1 MVSNF
6 SFRGQALLHV
16 QTLCT
21 SSAVTKQLPPPTL
34 PSTSLLAAC
43 AYSNVNNVS
52 PPSPPCNKWSAI
64 SHNGKVRPVLINSH
78 HRLTTPASLIYDC
91 LLFLH

>member
-6 SFRGQALLHV
+6 SFWGQVFLKVQALR
-16 QTLCT
+16 T
-21 SSAVTKQLPPPTL
+21 SIAMTKQLPPPPFPSSL
-34 PSTSLLAAC
+34 PPVC
-43 AYSNVNNVS
+43 AYSNMNNVS

>member
-1 MVSNF
+1 MVGNF
-6 SFRGQALLHV
+6 SLWGQVFLQV
-16 QTLCT
+16 QVLCT
-21 SSAVTKQLPPPTL
+21 SSAMTKQLPPTPR
-34 PSTSLLAAC
+34 PTSLPLVC
-43 AYSNVNNVS
+43 AYSNMNNVS

-64 SHNGKVRPVLINSH
+64 LHNGKLRPVLINSH